1 MRVSLI
7 RPAARLA
14 LVVMVALFLN
24 GRRRQASRSVAE
36 PRDGRVEPGTRTG
49 SDVDGRPPQ
58 RESRRGRLSEY
69 LSKHPNTQ
77 LAWIGYRIFKW
88 LLLVTAV
95 IFAMLV
101 AFAVL
106 TFPTDVPV
114 SVPEAERF
122 QALQDARVAWVAQ
135 LKDLGQA
142 FLLTPVFPLLAAV
155 LGYIFGVSGPAERP
169 TAEPPPEGRVPSGSA
184 G

>member
-1 MRVSLI
+1 MRVSLS
-7 RPAARLA
+7 RLAARLA
-14 LVVMVALFLN
+14 VVVMVALFLN
-24 GRRRQASRSVAE
+24 GRRRQ
-36 PRDGRVEPGTRTG
+36 PRTQTG
-49 SDVDGRPPQ
+49 IDVDGRPPQSMAGQ

-88 LLLVTAV
+88 LLLITAV

-114 SVPEAERF
+114 AVPEAERF

-135 LKDLGQA
+135 LKDLGQV

-169 TAEPPPEGRVPSGSA
+169 TAESPPEGRAPSGSA